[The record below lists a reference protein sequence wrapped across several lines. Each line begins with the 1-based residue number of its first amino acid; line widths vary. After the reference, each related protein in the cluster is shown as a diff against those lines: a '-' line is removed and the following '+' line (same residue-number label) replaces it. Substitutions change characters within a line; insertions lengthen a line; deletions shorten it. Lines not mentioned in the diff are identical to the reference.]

1 MKTPFV
7 AALLAALLLVLP
19 AAQAE
24 CCFPHCV
31 KWVNGPEGPMCLV
44 EKCGDG
50 TEPTPYCGYGKCNIF
65 GCNCDGGCRTASKRR
80 LHMRKMI

>member
-31 KWVNGPEGPMCLV
+31 KWVSELLLCLRFQP
-44 EKCGDG
+44 D
-50 TEPTPYCGYGKCNIF
+50 
-65 GCNCDGGCRTASKRR
+65 
-80 LHMRKMI
+80 